1 MVKENSIPLE
11 DLKKL
16 CDKYGITRN
25 GTRSSL
31 AERLS
36 SLRGSYLSNTE
47 RKKILPLLKN
57 NKNKKFLK
65 QMIEDNYRQKLPK

>member
-1 MVKENSIPLE
+1 MVKENSISLE
-11 DLKKL
+11 DLQKL

-57 NKNKKFLK
+57 NKNKKILK
-65 QMIEDNYRQKLPK
+65 QMVEDNYRQKLPK

>member
-1 MVKENSIPLE
+1 MVKENSISLE
-11 DLKKL
+11 DLRKL

-36 SLRGSYLSNTE
+36 SLRGSYFSNTE

-57 NKNKKFLK
+57 NKNKKILK
-65 QMIEDNYRQKLPK
+65 QMVEDNYRQKLPK